1 MTRRQAQYPKRRLA
15 ARLVAL
21 AAMLAFYLFM
31 TGEPADSL
39 YIIYQNTRAQNKLQ
53 GANDIFKRLQFK
65 TDEGLTRY
73 PLVQIRRDV
82 ECEVINDVTDVG
94 LSVVGQFFRNT
105 FGKHLR
111 VGIHDEQTQ
120 CCEE

>member
-1 MTRRQAQYPKRRLA
+1 MLILVGCHGCLSFVLLA
-15 ARLVAL
+15 CKGIAGTVEAAL
-21 AAMLAFYLFM
+21 
-31 TGEPADSL
+31 EVKD
-39 YIIYQNTRAQNKLQ
+39 
-53 GANDIFKRLQFK
+53 DIFKRLQFK